1 MTFEEFIL
9 ISHEVL
15 DSYEYV
21 KIEFENQDSYYV
33 VSATFSSIESLKLNI
48 NKWWNVKEYKE
59 YLKNYI
65 KYIDR

>member
-21 KIEFENQDSYYV
+21 KIEFENQDGYYV
-33 VSATFSSIESLKLNI
+33 ISATFSGIESLKLNI
-48 NKWWNVKEYKE
+48 NKCRDMEEYRK
-59 YLKNYI
+59 YLKNYLNFLD
-65 KYIDR
+65 K